1 MATASGTSMASPHA
15 AGAAALYL
23 SRYGKI
29 SPSLVETAIKQSAVQ
44 PGTVSKNGQAITRL
58 DVLSF

>member
-1 MATASGTSMASPHA
+1 MASPHA

-23 SRYGKI
+23 SRYRTAT
-29 SPSLVETAIKQSAVQ
+29 PSMVEAAIKNSAVV
-44 PGTVSKNGQAITRL
+44 PGTVSKNGQPVTRL